1 MKHLFVAL
9 LGLVLGAAAAGA
21 VLYYNP
27 LAEKS
32 APQPNAGD
40 RVLRYAL
47 PDQVLEFAVGEDARL
62 FGQDTGRDSL
72 WEETIARTA
81 VLGLVLNDATN
92 QPAAVASRLMATSA
106 DTDLLL
112 RGVLLNDHWL
122 VTLPGEG
129 TLFVRAD
136 SNAWPFLKETL
147 VPVWYLERPWNGPAE
162 YWPTV
167 GPGADESGVVLGIT
181 GAFRGAEGTV
191 VEHYEISALDR
202 EREVALAKA
211 ELHLSLPGSQVAAQ
225 EPQVAAQ

>member
-1 MKHLFVAL
+1 MKHLLVVIV
-9 LGLVLGAAAAGA
+9 GLVLGVAAASV

-27 LAEKS
+27 LATKAAS
-32 APQPNAGD
+32 SQPNPTD
-40 RVLRYAL
+40 RVLHYSL
-47 PDQVLEFAVGEDARL
+47 PDQVLAFAVGEDARL

-81 VLGLVLNDATN
+81 VLGLVLNDSAN
-92 QPAAVASRLMATSA
+92 QPAGVASRLMATSA

-136 SNAWPFLKETL
+136 SNAWPFLKNSL
-147 VPVWYLERPWNGPAE
+147 VPVWYLARPWNGPAE

-167 GPGADESGVVLGIT
+167 GPGPDESGVVLGIT
-181 GAFRGAEGTV
+181 GAFRGSEGRV
-191 VEHYEISALDR
+191 VEHYEIATLDR
-202 EREVALAKA
+202 ERDLALANA
-211 ELHLSLPGSQVAAQ
+211 ELHLNLPG
-225 EPQVAAQ
+225 PQVAAQ

>member
-1 MKHLFVAL
+1 MKHLLVVIV
-9 LGLVLGAAAAGA
+9 GLVLGAAAASV

-27 LAEKS
+27 LATKAS
-32 APQPNAGD
+32 SSQSNPTD
-40 RVLRYAL
+40 RVLHYSL

-72 WEETIARTA
+72 WEETITRTA
-81 VLGLVLNDATN
+81 VLGLVLNDAAN

-112 RGVLLNDHWL
+112 RGVLLSDHWL
-122 VTLPGEG
+122 VTVPGEG

-136 SNAWPFLKETL
+136 SNAWPFLKNM
-147 VPVWYLERPWNGPAE
+147 VPVWYLDRPWTGPAE

-167 GPGADESGVVLGIT
+167 GPGPDESGVVLGIT
-181 GAFRGAEGTV
+181 GAFRGSEGSV

-202 EREVALAKA
+202 GRDHALAKA
-211 ELHLSLPGSQVAAQ
+211 ELHLNLPGPRVAAQ
-225 EPQVAAQ
+225 

>member
-1 MKHLFVAL
+1 MKHLLVAIV
-9 LGLVLGAAAAGA
+9 GLVLGAAAAS
-21 VLYYNP
+21 VLLYYNP
-27 LAEKS
+27 LAAKAAS
-32 APQPNAGD
+32 QPSPTA
-40 RVLRYAL
+40 RVLHYSL

-72 WEETIARTA
+72 WEETIDRTA

-112 RGVLLNDHWL
+112 RGVLVSDHWL

-129 TLFVRAD
+129 TLFVRAE
-136 SNAWPFLKETL
+136 SNAWPFLKNTL

-181 GAFRGAEGTV
+181 GAFRGSEGSV

-202 EREVALAKA
+202 ERDLALAKA
-211 ELHLSLPGSQVAAQ
+211 ELHLSLPGPRVAAQ
-225 EPQVAAQ
+225 